1 MASPI
6 GHSVVG
12 VGLAAL
18 VVQMGGA
25 EASPIF
31 WLGAIV
37 ASNLPDIDLIGL
49 TLGLPFQR
57 AHRQATHS
65 LLLLA
70 ALFLAVWLLH
80 AVSQGPI
87 PSVYFVAWGVALL
100 AHPLLDVVTTGPTDA
115 AAGFGIPLF
124 WPLSARRWALCRPL
138 FRSAPIRAYRS
149 IKTLSAAIVPELTWC
164 AAFAMIWSAVMV
176 VMTYFLHG

>member
-6 GHSVVG
+6 GHTVIG
-12 VGLAAL
+12 VGLATL
-18 VVQMGGA
+18 VLQSGNA
-25 EASPIF
+25 EASPLF

-49 TLGLPFQR
+49 LLGLPFQR
-57 AHRQATHS
+57 AHRQSTHS
-65 LLLLA
+65 LLVLA
-70 ALFLAVWLLH
+70 ALLLAVWLLH
-80 AVSQGPI
+80 AVIQGPI
-87 PSVYFVAWGVALL
+87 SLVYFLAWGVALL

-124 WPLSARRWALCRPL
+124 WPLSSRRWALRRPL

-149 IKTLSAAIVPELTWC
+149 IKTLSAAILPELIWC
-164 AAFAMIWSAVMV
+164 AAFSLILLAI
-176 VMTYFLHG
+176 TCLLHR